1 MHALA
6 PRGVG
11 GPARGDG
18 EHARAHARHARP
30 PTPANTRARAG
41 PQTVPL
47 VCVLLELVLRLRA
60 CACWCSCWC
69 LCVLVCADS
78 CLLVIGGVLMRD
90 VLSCSVLKQ
99 VMFVRFDSD
108 FASLLDSKRL
118 EHEVAVN
125 AALRSGRKVS
135 RTELRVVRDGFS
147 DVGVALEW
155 VTEVDPPYEV

>member
-1 MHALA
+1 
-6 PRGVG
+6 
-11 GPARGDG
+11 
-18 EHARAHARHARP
+18 
-30 PTPANTRARAG
+30 
-41 PQTVPL
+41 
-47 VCVLLELVLRLRA
+47 
-60 CACWCSCWC
+60 
-69 LCVLVCADS
+69 
-78 CLLVIGGVLMRD
+78 MRS
-90 VLSCSVLKQ
+90 VLSCPVLKQ

-155 VTEVDPPYEV
+155 VTEVDPPYEVDEVA